1 MSQQARDRLVES
13 AARLFRRQGYAATG
27 VKQLLD
33 DSGTVTGSL
42 YHHFP
47 GGKEQVAVAVVEG
60 AGQEVGAAL
69 KALLDRSDGVHAAL
83 DRWITWLIRALEAS
97 DGLDGCPVAP
107 LALEAPTASGP
118 LQRAAAAQFAAWG
131 ATLSS
136 ALRDEG
142 YPADDADRLG
152 LVLLSAIEGA
162 LLLSR
167 TSGDP
172 AALQAVRVTITALLT
187 G

>member
-33 DSGTVTGSL
+33 DSGTVAGSL

-47 GGKEQVAVAVVEG
+47 GGKEQVAVAVVEK
-60 AGQEVGAAL
+60 AGQEVGTAL
-69 KALLDRSDGVHAAL
+69 KALLDRSDDVNAAL
-83 DRWITWLIRALEAS
+83 DRWITRLIHALDAS
-97 DGLDGCPVAP
+97 DGLDGCPIAP

-118 LQRAAAAQFAAWG
+118 LQRAAAAQFTAW
-131 ATLSS
+131 ATTLST

-142 YPADDADRLG
+142 HPADDADRLG

-172 AALQAVRVTITALLT
+172 AALQAVRVTITTLLT
-187 G
+187 R

>member
-1 MSQQARDRLVES
+1 MGQEARERLIES

-33 DSGTVTGSL
+33 GSGTVTGSL

-47 GGKEQVAVAVVEG
+47 GGKEQVALAVVER
-60 AGQEVGAAL
+60 AGREVGAAL
-69 KALLDRSDGVHAAL
+69 TAMLAGGGVRTAM
-83 DRWITWLIRALEAS
+83 DRWITWLARSLEAS
-97 DGLDGCPVAP
+97 GGLDGCPIAP
-107 LALEAPTASGP
+107 LALEAPTASEP
-118 LQRAAAAQFAAWG
+118 IRRAAAEQFAAW
-131 ATLSS
+131 AAVIAS

-142 YPADDADRLG
+142 YPADEADRLG

-167 TSGDP
+167 TSGDTT
-172 AALQAVRVTITALLT
+172 ALDALRATVTALLT
-187 G
+187 R